1 MARRW
6 KILSGLRFRY
16 VLVSFILL
24 IVILIAAGYFSIQAG
39 QEVSLDSL
47 TQQGKAL
54 TTVLIASASN
64 IIETDRNITDIA
76 VEEIVAKTSLYI
88 NDNSIDDDHDLL
100 EALVAQMG
108 LVRANIVDSHNSMIT
123 CLETEPRSISAILDS
138 LQGNFLSNARYDEP
152 FDIVFDFH
160 SVGEKSYLFG
170 LVPYKDDKFIM
181 LISPWA
187 AGQYGDRK
195 LSLAYLLNQLSQ
207 EAGIEYIMLQNL
219 DGIVFASKQISQT
232 DRIEDDPFLVQVLE
246 ADTAASRVIDFQ
258 DREVLEVV
266 QTFNSGEEFYG
277 LFRVGM
283 SLFGYRQLTA
293 GFKKQ
298 VWLFVV
304 LLVLLGFVGIA
315 IVIGYQNLNVTQ
327 DSLSRVLAISQSLH
341 DSIAGIVLTTD
352 ENLRLVSVNKEAR
365 KHFGLPDGSPNDWS
379 YEVYFPNDPFQ
390 VKAVLDEHRPKNF
403 EIQIKGSSGPM
414 HLLVSTST
422 LFGEGDKPTG
432 VIVVAHDISEKRAL
446 ESQAQQASRLSE
458 LGTVAAGLAHD
469 IRNPLNAIGL
479 VVQRLGNEIKVAD
492 NREEFDEF
500 LATLK
505 MEHTKLNGIIEKILQ
520 VARSSRLQIK
530 DTWIKQVVQE
540 AISLYRYEAS
550 ENDIELTAEITDGL
564 VRINEA
570 TIKSVVSN
578 LIKNAIE
585 AIGEKGKIEVIS
597 RFENENLVIIVS
609 DSGSGIDQEQMKNL
623 FKPFYT
629 TKPGGTGLGLATAH
643 KAAVDHG
650 GDLKVQSKPGGPTVF
665 KLTIPVKREL

>member
-1 MARRW
+1 
-6 KILSGLRFRY
+6 
-16 VLVSFILL
+16 
-24 IVILIAAGYFSIQAG
+24 
-39 QEVSLDSL
+39 VSLDSL

-64 IIETDRNITDIA
+64 IIETDRNITNIA
-76 VEEIVAKTSLYI
+76 LEEIIAKVSLYI
-88 NDNSIDDDHDLL
+88 YGTSNNDDLDLL
-100 EALVAQMG
+100 ETLVAQMG
-108 LVRANIVDSHNSMIT
+108 LERAYIVDNQNQLIASM
-123 CLETEPRSISAILDS
+123 ETEPRSISAILDS
-138 LQGNFLSNARYDEP
+138 LQYKFLSDAQHDEP
-152 FDIVFDFH
+152 FDIIFDFH

-170 LVPYKDDKFIM
+170 LMPYKTEKFVMI
-181 LISPWA
+181 ISPWVV
-187 AGQYGDRK
+187 GQYGDRK

-219 DGIVFASKQISQT
+219 DGIVFASKQISQI
-232 DRIEDDPFLVQVLE
+232 DRIEDDPFLVDVLQ
-246 ADTAASRVIDFQ
+246 ADTAASRVIEFQ

-283 SLFGYRQLTA
+283 SLFGYRQLTG
-293 GFKKQ
+293 GFKRQ

-304 LLVLLGFVGIA
+304 LLVLLGFIGIA

-327 DSLSRVLAISQSLH
+327 DSLNRILAISQSLH
-341 DSIAGIVLTTD
+341 DSIGGIVLTTD

-365 KHFGLPDGSPNDWS
+365 KHFGLPDGPPTDWS
-379 YEVYFPNDPFQ
+379 YETYFPNDPFQ
-390 VKAVLDEHRPKNF
+390 VKAVLSEHLPRNF
-403 EIQIKGSSGPM
+403 EIQIKGRSGPM
-414 HLLVSTST
+414 YLLVSTST

-432 VIVVAHDISEKRAL
+432 IIVVAQDISEKRAL
-446 ESQAQQASRLSE
+446 ENQAQRSSRLSE

-479 VVQRLGNEIKVAD
+479 VVQRLGNEVKVAE
-492 NREEFDEF
+492 NHEEFDEF

-505 MEHTKLNGIIEKILQ
+505 SEHSKLNGIIEKILQ

-530 DTWIKQVVQE
+530 DTYIKQVIQE

-570 TIKSVVSN
+570 TIKSVISN

-585 AIGEKGKIEVIS
+585 AIGSDGKIEVTS
-597 RFENENLVIIVS
+597 RFENENLQIVIS
-609 DSGSGIDQEQMKNL
+609 DNGPGIEQQQMKNM

-643 KAAVDHG
+643 KTAVDHG
-650 GDLKVQSKPGGPTVF
+650 GDLQVESKPGGPTIF
-665 KLTIPVKREL
+665 TLTIPIKREL